1 MIRLGL
7 LGLVLLA
14 PTGEALAHV
23 GSGLVVTPDGVVY
36 FLPHWS
42 LEQTHRIGR
51 VSADGKL
58 DDLVVDARIEE
69 RHDLFLRPDGSLWT
83 AARGRVWRV
92 EPTGR
97 ITLVHPRGDA
107 EVDAR
112 GPGGGGGDPFAV
124 APDGTIA
131 YAVADQER
139 PPRIVRIAPDGAPAL
154 LAGGERGFRG
164 AGGGAVAMGSLHT
177 SRLAFG
183 PDGRTLF
190 VTDGTQ
196 IRTVAPDGAVATLA
210 GAAEAGEADGD
221 RESARFRFVG
231 AMAFDAAGGL
241 LVTDANRI
249 RRVTRE
255 GAVTTLRGPA
265 DPETGERP
273 PLVFDRPTGVA
284 VGPKGAVHVL
294 DRDGLRVS
302 RVDGKGRVETLAE
315 LPRK

>member
-1 MIRLGL
+1 
-7 LGLVLLA
+7 
-14 PTGEALAHV
+14 
-23 GSGLVVTPDGVVY
+23 
-36 FLPHWS
+36 
-42 LEQTHRIGR
+42 
-51 VSADGKL
+51 
-58 DDLVVDARIEE
+58 
-69 RHDLFLRPDGSLWT
+69 
-83 AARGRVWRV
+83 
-92 EPTGR
+92 
-97 ITLVHPRGDA
+97 
-107 EVDAR
+107 
-112 GPGGGGGDPFAV
+112 
-124 APDGTIA
+124 
-131 YAVADQER
+131 
-139 PPRIVRIAPDGAPAL
+139 
-154 LAGGERGFRG
+154 
-164 AGGGAVAMGSLHT
+164 MGSLHA

-190 VTDGTQ
+190 VTDGTR

-221 RESARFRFVG
+221 RETARFRFAG
-231 AMAFDAAGGL
+231 AMAFDATGGL

-284 VGPKGAVHVL
+284 VGPKGVVHVL

-302 RVDGKGRVETLAE
+302 RVDGKGRVETLVE